1 MQAAP
6 RSTSAESPLPPVPA
20 RSPVEV
26 AALPAMLLA
35 VALAPLLAF
44 NLTPNATLFNQLAAL
59 AGWGVVLLL
68 LPPMR
73 SSGGAD
79 GRRSG
84 GDAAQLA
91 LLLLLAAALASPLW
105 TGLPLSLSLSGA
117 ALLAAAWWVLSAATR
132 FDAADARHW
141 WGALCWALLVAGL
154 ASVAVSLVQVFA
166 PALADGTLI
175 ARSGIAGRAV
185 GNLRQPNHLSSLMLW
200 AAIAAVWL
208 AEAGRLGPTARTRWL
223 LPVLLFAFI
232 LTIVMSASRTG
243 MIGVLLLLAWG
254 ALDRQLSRPARA
266 ALLAT
271 PLLLGIG
278 WGLMSAWAHLGG
290 HAFGAESRLAEG
302 AGSPS
307 RVAILRNSWALLQ
320 MHPWTG
326 VGWGEFNLAWSMTPF
341 PDRPTAFFD
350 HCHNLPMQ
358 LLVELGWPLGG
369 TVLALLAWSLW
380 RAWRAAAQ
388 AQGERASV
396 LRAALLMLLAIGLHS
411 LLEYPL
417 WYAYFLL
424 PTAFALGIAL
434 GGQEPRPARAPSR
447 PLRWQIGGAVL
458 IAGSVFAVADYLQV
472 VAIYAPPAK
481 PAPLAQRVERGQ
493 RGVFFTTQADYAAAT
508 SFGPSAEALDAT
520 RRTAHNL
527 IDQRLMKHWA
537 QTLHAQGDTER
548 ARHVVQRLREFRPSG
563 AQAEWLAVC
572 EDLSVTPRPWQCLPP
587 QRDYRWQ
594 EMR

>member
-1 MQAAP
+1 MHKPASP
-6 RSTSAESPLPPVPA
+6 SSFLAEPDPGASPA
-20 RSPVEV
+20 RSPAE
-26 AALPAMLLA
+26 AFALPAMLLA
-35 VALAPLLAF
+35 CTLAPLIAY

-59 AGWGVVLLL
+59 SGWGGVLLM
-68 LPPMR
+68 LPPLR
-73 SSGGAD
+73 GAR
-79 GRRSG
+79 GAA
-84 GDAAQLA
+84 DAAQLA

-105 TGLPLSLSLSGA
+105 TGLPLSLALSGA
-117 ALLAAAWWVLSAATR
+117 ALLAAAWWVLSAAAR
-132 FDAADARHW
+132 LDAADARHW
-141 WGALCWALLVAGL
+141 WGALCWALLVAGV

-200 AAIAAVWL
+200 SAIAAVWL
-208 AEAGRLGPTARTRWL
+208 AEAGRLGAPQRARWL
-223 LPVLLFAFI
+223 LPALLFAFVF
-232 LTIVMSASRTG
+232 TIVMSASRTG

-271 PLLLGIG
+271 PLMLAAS
-278 WGLMSAWAHLGG
+278 WGLMSAWAHLGE

-307 RVAILRNSWALLQ
+307 RVAILRNTWALLQ

-326 VGWGEFNLAWSMTPF
+326 VGWGEFNLAWTMTPF
-341 PDRPTAFFD
+341 PDRPIAFFD

-369 TVLALLAWSLW
+369 AVLALLGWSLW

-388 AQGERASV
+388 ATGERARV
-396 LRAALLMLLAIGLHS
+396 LRAALLILLAIGLHS

-424 PTAFALGIAL
+424 PTAFAMGIAL
-434 GGQEPRPARAPSR
+434 GGREPGPPQPAR

-458 IAGSVFAVADYLQV
+458 IAGSAFAAADYLQV
-472 VAIYAPPAK
+472 VAIYAPPAR
-481 PAPLAQRVERGQ
+481 PTPLMQRVERGQ
-493 RGVFFTTQADYAAAT
+493 HGVFFTTQADYAAAT
-508 SFGPSAEALDAT
+508 SFGPSDEALAAT
-520 RRTAHNL
+520 QRTAHNL
-527 IDQRLMKHWA
+527 IDQRLLMNWA
-537 QTLHAQGDTER
+537 QTLNALGDVDR
-548 ARHVVQRLREFRPSG
+548 ARYVVQRLREFKPAG
-563 AQAEWLAVC
+563 AQADWLAVC
-572 EDLSVTPRPWQCLPP
+572 EDASVSPRPWQCLPP
-587 QRDYRWQ
+587 QRGYRWQ